1 LYIFS
6 NLPPFPFLLL
16 IFALFLLPRPNG
28 IRFIAAAGTA
38 EFARRGQLAKGD
50 IVSFKHHGFLLSS
63 KKPKLPALYRK
74 RTDITWKDVVTNWK
88 EKKHLEGNLCS
99 HPYFDLPP
107 KNLIYD
113 YQLQEGCVRGD

>member
-88 EKKHLEGNLCS
+88 EKKHLEGNFLS
-99 HPYFDLPP
+99 HPFFYSP
-107 KNLIYD
+107 KIYT
-113 YQLQEGCVRGD
+113 L